1 MLGKRSPQD
10 DLFDADK
17 QYLAYVGRDSFYG
30 YLAAHRHELFRDE
43 DFASLYCLDNGRLSV
58 PPSLLAC
65 ALLLQWYDNVSD
77 QEAVDRAK
85 FDLRWKVALGL
96 QMEDEPF
103 AKGTL
108 WLFRTQLIVQQQ
120 ARKLFEASLRH
131 ARQQGYFK
139 SRTIT
144 VALDTT
150 PIIGKGAVEDTYN
163 LLSESLRQVLRLLA
177 RLDNKTFDQV
187 AYEHDFR
194 RYTAPSF
201 KGTVS
206 IDWDSENERHVVLQ
220 ALVADCDRV
229 LALARTV
236 LARYAPES
244 DEAKQI
250 LEATELLSKI
260 LAQDVRRAPSGEAT
274 LIDGVAPDR
283 IVSVHDPQMRHGRKS
298 VTQRFDGYKG
308 SVAVDTESQLLT
320 AVEVLAGNEH
330 DATNIEDLL
339 KQTEHATDTTIKAI
353 LGDSAYGSAEQ
364 RIAAQDQNRTLIA
377 PVPKAPATGRFT
389 KEDFHIDL
397 VKDSVTCPAGKST
410 SLWYGQKR
418 RTKGG
423 KEFHCKAFRFSHEQC
438 QDCPLARQCLKPGAH
453 WRSVTLHEH
462 EALVQAA
469 KLFQRTEQ
477 FRQVYRLRSTV
488 EHRIARLVQLGLRKA
503 RFFGKAKLLFQ
514 LAMTAAVANLTLIAS
529 NVNRS
534 FSFILSLLH
543 TIVGFLFTRF
553 QAAQADLL
561 LFPALFCPPVCFHTT
576 VVANNIRTRP
586 FRLCL

>member
-1 MLGKRSPQD
+1 MLGKRSSQD
-10 DLFDADK
+10 DLFNADS

-30 YLAAHRHELFRDE
+30 YLAYHRHELFRDE
-43 DFASLYCLDNGRLSV
+43 DFASLYCLDNGRPSV

-108 WLFRTQLIVQQQ
+108 WLFRTQLIVHQQ
-120 ARKLFEASLRH
+120 ARRLLEASLKH

-139 SRTIT
+139 SRTMV

-163 LLSESLRQVLRLLA
+163 LLAESLRQVLRVLA
-177 RLDNKTFDQV
+177 RLKNKTFDQF
-187 AYEHDFR
+187 ACEHDFR
-194 RYTAPSF
+194 RYTASSF

-206 IDWDSENERHVVLQ
+206 IDWDNENERHVVLQ

-229 LALARTV
+229 LALARSV
-236 LARYAPES
+236 LARCTPEG

-274 LIDGVAPDR
+274 LIDGVACDR

-298 VTQRFDGYKG
+298 VTQRFDGYKA
-308 SVAVDTESQLLT
+308 SVAVDTESQVLT

-330 DATNIEDLL
+330 DATNVEGLL
-339 KQTEHATDTTIKAI
+339 QQTEHATNTTVGTV

-364 RIAAQDQNRTLIA
+364 RVAAQDQNRTLIA

-389 KEDFHIDL
+389 KEDFHTDL
-397 VKDSVTCPAGKST
+397 VKGSVTCPAGKCT

-423 KEFHCKAFRFSHEQC
+423 REFHCKAFRFSQEQC
-438 QDCPLARQCLKPGAH
+438 QACPLATQCLKPGAH

-469 KLFQRTEQ
+469 KQFQRTEQ

-529 NVNRS
+529 EVNRS
-534 FSFILSLLH
+534 VSFMFSLLQ
-543 TIVGFLFTRF
+543 TVITFLFPPARAF
-553 QAAQADLL
+553 QNKSLSA
-561 LFPALFCPPVCFHTT
+561 PASGRSYTWLKPIT
-576 VVANNIRTRP
+576 VANNIKTRP